1 MYILYTYIYIYVYIK
16 ILEYSKYIHIS
27 IWQIY
32 KYVYICHL
40 YIILQINSF
49 GKKLSLIK
57 TEIPVLIPCELFSD
71 IVDLQTPTQTLCL
84 IGASTQDIC

>member
-49 GKKLSLIK
+49 GKKSSLIK
-57 TEIPVLIPCELFSD
+57 TEIPVRIPCEFSD
-71 IVDLQTPTQTLCL
+71 IVDLQTPTQTLCF
-84 IGASTQDIC
+84 IGASTQDVC